1 MHIALWILQV
11 LLAVAFTGAG
21 LTKLLKPVAELA
33 QMNMG
38 GWVTDSPELLIR
50 FIGLSELLGAIGLV
64 APSATRIMPRL
75 TGVAAGALALVM
87 VLAAATHLKYG
98 EFQSLPA
105 NFMLASLAA
114 FVAWGRL
121 SKKPIEAKTATA

>member
-1 MHIALWILQV
+1 MHIALWAVQV

-21 LTKLLKPVAELA
+21 LTKLLKPVADLA

-50 FIGLSELLGAIGLV
+50 FIGLSELLGAIGLIV
-64 APSATRIMPRL
+64 PSATRIMPKL
-75 TGVAAGALALVM
+75 SGVAAGLLSLVM

-105 NFMLASLAA
+105 NLMLASLTA

-121 SKKPIEAKTATA
+121 SKMPIEVRTATA